1 MKEVHILLVED
12 NEGDIL
18 LTQEV
23 FKSSGL
29 SNPLSV
35 VKDGEEAL
43 DFLYQRNQFTGAER
57 PDLILLDINIPKI
70 NGKEILAIIKNDDDL
85 KTIPVIMLTTSSADN
100 DVLDSYRNHAN
111 CFITKP
117 LGFNDFSQAVAEI
130 KNFWFTLAT
139 IPYKNQKSL

>member
-1 MKEVHILLVED
+1 MKEAHILLVED
-12 NEGDIL
+12 NEGDIV

-29 SNPLSV
+29 RNPLSV

-43 DFLYQRNQFTGAER
+43 DFLYQRNRFTGAER
-57 PDLILLDINIPKI
+57 PDLILMDINIPKVS
-70 NGKEILAIIKNDDDL
+70 GKEILAIIKQDDDL
-85 KTIPVIMLTTSSADN
+85 KIIPVIMLTTSSADK

-139 IPYKNQKSL
+139 IPCKK

>member
-70 NGKEILAIIKNDDDL
+70 NGKEILAMIKNDDDL